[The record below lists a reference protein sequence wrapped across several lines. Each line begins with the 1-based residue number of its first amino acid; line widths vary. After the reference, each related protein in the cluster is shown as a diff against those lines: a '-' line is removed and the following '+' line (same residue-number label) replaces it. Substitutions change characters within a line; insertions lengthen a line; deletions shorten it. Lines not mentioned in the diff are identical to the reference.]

1 LGGCRPFTAAAA
13 PFISARRASKGGA
26 GVGWG
31 IGLLL
36 MPSECEELLK
46 LGLPDDVLVKLH
58 KVLDNAADDRAVVVT
73 PAQL

>member
-1 LGGCRPFTAAAA
+1 
-13 PFISARRASKGGA
+13 
-26 GVGWG
+26 VGWG